1 MSAPSQSNSNTAQT
15 KESVSPLPPL
25 PSSQTKSSPLPPPP
39 SSSSSLSSKPPLK
52 SYQFA
57 PSSIEGWNDCPIVP
71 STTKPQTRRKRSHH
85 IPHIQSLQPLTDK

>member
-39 SSSSSLSSKPPLK
+39 SSSSSSKPPLK